1 MQTQIPFKTAVV
13 ICSDKGA
20 QGERE
25 DRSGMLLAQRFTDA
39 GFQVTSRTIVPD
51 EREEIAALLKML
63 CDVDKNTLIL
73 TTGGTGLSPR
83 DVTPEA
89 TLSVIEKRVPGIEEA
104 LRAYS
109 MSKTDKA
116 MLSRSVCGIRG
127 QTLIINMPGSVSA
140 CRDYCDFLLSGTIAR
155 RIAMDAVILAAGTS
169 SRFGSENKLLAEVSG
184 KPMFLHITEILASLQ
199 RSSRIDEIVLVTN
212 DPAIEDIVK
221 RQYPLLRLVRNDHP
235 EKGLALSMKLGILH
249 LMRRSERIDRETSF
263 ERKRISE
270 GCLFTVADQPY
281 MTEETI
287 QRLLNSWRLCGVC
300 LEELLPGETG
310 RHDPLHECARGP
322 FANTAIAACEG
333 SHGPCNPVVFS
344 GCYYKEILDLPEA
357 ETGGRALLQRYK
369 DRLCLVPA
377 QDRELFDID
386 SKGDLDV

>member
-1 MQTQIPFKTAVV
+1 MQMQIPFKTAVV

-51 EREEIAALLKML
+51 EREEIAVLLKML

-140 CRDYCDFLLSGTIAR
+140 CRDYCDFLLSGTALR
-155 RIAMDAVILAAGTS
+155 HGLETLVK
-169 SRFGSENKLLAEVSG
+169 GSME
-184 KPMFLHITEILASLQ
+184 
-199 RSSRIDEIVLVTN
+199 
-212 DPAIEDIVK
+212 
-221 RQYPLLRLVRNDHP
+221 
-235 EKGLALSMKLGILH
+235 
-249 LMRRSERIDRETSF
+249 
-263 ERKRISE
+263 
-270 GCLFTVADQPY
+270 
-281 MTEETI
+281 
-287 QRLLNSWRLCGVC
+287 CG
-300 LEELLPGETG
+300 E
-310 RHDPLHECARGP
+310 
-322 FANTAIAACEG
+322 
-333 SHGPCNPVVFS
+333 
-344 GCYYKEILDLPEA
+344 
-357 ETGGRALLQRYK
+357 
-369 DRLCLVPA
+369 
-377 QDRELFDID
+377 
-386 SKGDLDV
+386 

>member
-63 CDVDKNTLIL
+63 CDVDRNTLIL

-140 CRDYCDFLLSGTIAR
+140 CRDYSDFLLSGTALR
-155 RIAMDAVILAAGTS
+155 HGLETLVK
-169 SRFGSENKLLAEVSG
+169 GSME
-184 KPMFLHITEILASLQ
+184 
-199 RSSRIDEIVLVTN
+199 
-212 DPAIEDIVK
+212 
-221 RQYPLLRLVRNDHP
+221 
-235 EKGLALSMKLGILH
+235 
-249 LMRRSERIDRETSF
+249 
-263 ERKRISE
+263 
-270 GCLFTVADQPY
+270 
-281 MTEETI
+281 
-287 QRLLNSWRLCGVC
+287 CG
-300 LEELLPGETG
+300 E
-310 RHDPLHECARGP
+310 
-322 FANTAIAACEG
+322 
-333 SHGPCNPVVFS
+333 
-344 GCYYKEILDLPEA
+344 
-357 ETGGRALLQRYK
+357 
-369 DRLCLVPA
+369 
-377 QDRELFDID
+377 
-386 SKGDLDV
+386 

>member
-127 QTLIINMPGSVSA
+127 QTLIINMPGSPK
-140 CRDYCDFLLSGTIAR
+140 
-155 RIAMDAVILAAGTS
+155 AVRECLEFILPS
-169 SRFGSENKLLAEVSG
+169 LAHG
-184 KPMFLHITEILASLQ
+184 LEIL
-199 RSSRIDEIVLVTN
+199 
-212 DPAIEDIVK
+212 
-221 RQYPLLRLVRNDHP
+221 
-235 EKGLALSMKLGILH
+235 
-249 LMRRSERIDRETSF
+249 
-263 ERKRISE
+263 
-270 GCLFTVADQPY
+270 
-281 MTEETI
+281 
-287 QRLLNSWRLCGVC
+287 
-300 LEELLPGETG
+300 TG
-310 RHDPLHECARGP
+310 RASDCAR
-322 FANTAIAACEG
+322 
-333 SHGPCNPVVFS
+333 
-344 GCYYKEILDLPEA
+344 K
-357 ETGGRALLQRYK
+357 
-369 DRLCLVPA
+369 
-377 QDRELFDID
+377 
-386 SKGDLDV
+386 

>member
-51 EREEIAALLKML
+51 EKEEIAALLKML

-140 CRDYCDFLLSGTIAR
+140 CRDYCDFLLSGTALR
-155 RIAMDAVILAAGTS
+155 HGL
-169 SRFGSENKLLAEVSG
+169 E
-184 KPMFLHITEILASLQ
+184 
-199 RSSRIDEIVLVTN
+199 
-212 DPAIEDIVK
+212 
-221 RQYPLLRLVRNDHP
+221 PLL
-235 EKGLALSMKLGILH
+235 KGRM
-249 LMRRSERIDRETSF
+249 E
-263 ERKRISE
+263 
-270 GCLFTVADQPY
+270 
-281 MTEETI
+281 
-287 QRLLNSWRLCGVC
+287 CG
-300 LEELLPGETG
+300 
-310 RHDPLHECARGP
+310 A
-322 FANTAIAACEG
+322 
-333 SHGPCNPVVFS
+333 
-344 GCYYKEILDLPEA
+344 
-357 ETGGRALLQRYK
+357 
-369 DRLCLVPA
+369 
-377 QDRELFDID
+377 
-386 SKGDLDV
+386 

>member
-89 TLSVIEKRVPGIEEA
+89 TLSIIEKRVPGIEEA

-127 QTLIINMPGSVSA
+127 QTLIINMPGSVFA
-140 CRDYCDFLLSGTIAR
+140 CRDYCDFLLSGTALR
-155 RIAMDAVILAAGTS
+155 HGLETLVK
-169 SRFGSENKLLAEVSG
+169 GSME
-184 KPMFLHITEILASLQ
+184 
-199 RSSRIDEIVLVTN
+199 
-212 DPAIEDIVK
+212 
-221 RQYPLLRLVRNDHP
+221 
-235 EKGLALSMKLGILH
+235 
-249 LMRRSERIDRETSF
+249 
-263 ERKRISE
+263 
-270 GCLFTVADQPY
+270 
-281 MTEETI
+281 
-287 QRLLNSWRLCGVC
+287 CG
-300 LEELLPGETG
+300 E
-310 RHDPLHECARGP
+310 
-322 FANTAIAACEG
+322 
-333 SHGPCNPVVFS
+333 
-344 GCYYKEILDLPEA
+344 
-357 ETGGRALLQRYK
+357 
-369 DRLCLVPA
+369 
-377 QDRELFDID
+377 
-386 SKGDLDV
+386 

>member
-89 TLSVIEKRVPGIEEA
+89 TLSIIEKRVPGIEEA

-140 CRDYCDFLLSGTIAR
+140 CRDYCDFLLSGTALR
-155 RIAMDAVILAAGTS
+155 HGLETLLK
-169 SRFGSENKLLAEVSG
+169 GSME
-184 KPMFLHITEILASLQ
+184 
-199 RSSRIDEIVLVTN
+199 
-212 DPAIEDIVK
+212 
-221 RQYPLLRLVRNDHP
+221 
-235 EKGLALSMKLGILH
+235 
-249 LMRRSERIDRETSF
+249 
-263 ERKRISE
+263 
-270 GCLFTVADQPY
+270 
-281 MTEETI
+281 
-287 QRLLNSWRLCGVC
+287 CG
-300 LEELLPGETG
+300 E
-310 RHDPLHECARGP
+310 
-322 FANTAIAACEG
+322 
-333 SHGPCNPVVFS
+333 
-344 GCYYKEILDLPEA
+344 
-357 ETGGRALLQRYK
+357 
-369 DRLCLVPA
+369 
-377 QDRELFDID
+377 
-386 SKGDLDV
+386 